1 MKLLCFFLISNQN
14 TSMKTLEEVIDIYTL
29 SNNLTEELQK
39 YKTQAMIEMYM
50 RMKSKILKEI
60 EATTKKMDKVTEEAN
75 TYIGGDA
82 ETEEVVED
90 TEEET
95 LSTEEKDL
103 VYGYNIIESLR
114 QYKNLEFKLEG
125 LKKQLEFIKNALEEE
140 KSNL

>member
-1 MKLLCFFLISNQN
+1 MLFLISNQN

-39 YKTQAMIEMYM
+39 YKTQAMIVMYM

-90 TEEET
+90 TEEEA
-95 LSTEEKDL
+95 LSSEEKDL

>member
-1 MKLLCFFLISNQN
+1 MLFLISNQN

-95 LSTEEKDL
+95 LSSEEKDL

-140 KSNL
+140 KTNL

>member
-1 MKLLCFFLISNQN
+1 MLFLTSNQN

>member
-1 MKLLCFFLISNQN
+1 MLFLTSNQN

-95 LSTEEKDL
+95 LSAEEKDL

>member
-1 MKLLCFFLISNQN
+1 
-14 TSMKTLEEVIDIYTL
+14 MKTLEEVIDIYTL

-60 EATTKKMDKVTEEAN
+60 ETTTKKMDKVAEEAN

-90 TEEET
+90 TEEEA
-95 LSTEEKDL
+95 LSSEEKDL

>member
-1 MKLLCFFLISNQN
+1 MLFLISNQN

-90 TEEET
+90 TEEEA
-95 LSTEEKDL
+95 LSSEEKDL

>member
-1 MKLLCFFLISNQN
+1 
-14 TSMKTLEEVIDIYTL
+14 MKTLEEVIDIYTL

-39 YKTQAMIEMYM
+39 YKTQTMIEMYM

-60 EATTKKMDKVTEEAN
+60 EATVKKMDKITEEAN
-75 TYIGGDA
+75 TYIGGDT

-90 TEEET
+90 TEEV
-95 LSTEEKDL
+95 STEEKDL

-125 LKKQLEFIKNALEEE
+125 LKKQLESIKEALELE
-140 KSNL
+140 KANL

>member
-1 MKLLCFFLISNQN
+1 MLFLISNQN

-95 LSTEEKDL
+95 LSSEEKDL
-103 VYGYNIIESLR
+103 VYGYNTIESLR

>member
-1 MKLLCFFLISNQN
+1 MLFLISNQN

-95 LSTEEKDL
+95 LSAEEKDL

>member
-1 MKLLCFFLISNQN
+1 
-14 TSMKTLEEVIDIYTL
+14 MKTLEEVIDIYTL

-75 TYIGGDA
+75 TYIGGDV

-95 LSTEEKDL
+95 LSSEEKDL

>member
-1 MKLLCFFLISNQN
+1 
-14 TSMKTLEEVIDIYTL
+14 MKTLEEVIDIYTL

-75 TYIGGDA
+75 TQIGGDA

-95 LSTEEKDL
+95 LSAEEKDL

>member
-1 MKLLCFFLISNQN
+1 MLFLTSNQN

-95 LSTEEKDL
+95 LSSEEKDL

>member
-1 MKLLCFFLISNQN
+1 MLFLISNQN

-60 EATTKKMDKVTEEAN
+60 ETTTKKMDKVTEEAN

>member
-1 MKLLCFFLISNQN
+1 MLFLISNQN

>member
-1 MKLLCFFLISNQN
+1 MLFLISNQN

-95 LSTEEKDL
+95 LSSEEKDL